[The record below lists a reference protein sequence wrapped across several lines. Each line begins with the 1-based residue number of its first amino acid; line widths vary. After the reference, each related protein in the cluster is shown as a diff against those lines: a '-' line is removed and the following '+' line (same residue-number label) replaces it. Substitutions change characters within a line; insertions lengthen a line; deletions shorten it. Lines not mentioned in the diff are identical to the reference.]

1 MIPHLSSFLFQ
12 SFSFLVFLLIVSICL
27 YFDRYPLS
35 VSLDDLQRQN
45 ELALRDEEDKRNK
58 DVGLF
63 LILILYCLYN
73 QLREQER

>member
-12 SFSFLVFLLIVSICL
+12 SFSFFGFLLIVSICL

-63 LILILYCLYN
+63 LILILYFLYN